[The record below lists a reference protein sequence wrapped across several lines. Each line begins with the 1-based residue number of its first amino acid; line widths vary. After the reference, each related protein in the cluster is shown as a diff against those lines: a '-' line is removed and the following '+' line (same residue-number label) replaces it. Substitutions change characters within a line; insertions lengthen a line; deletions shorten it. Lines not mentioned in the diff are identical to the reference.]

1 MEPKPFP
8 QTKPQPALL
17 GAQQVPVEPK
27 PVLQTRPHLT
37 ITWYDRETAATGYLA
52 VHDLVRGIATGG
64 CRMRPGCTLRE
75 VEDLAYAMSTKTAAF
90 HVPAGGAKGGIDFD
104 PKDERSD
111 GVLLRYLEAM
121 RPFLDRTWVTAEDLG
136 VSQHVL
142 DAKFAEAGMGPTSYH
157 ARISRSPDPE
167 DTLRRVESAMAEST
181 ADGLVCDLIGG
192 YGVTQAAAATLREIG
207 DTPQNTTMAVQGFGT
222 IGGAAALYAQQ
233 MGFTVVAVS
242 DALGTV
248 YDARGLDIPR
258 LFASRNEWGE
268 FDRAVLPSGAQEL
281 PRDAVLGLTVDVLV
295 PAAVSYALT
304 AYNQSEVMAR
314 LVVEAANAAITH
326 DAELELAVRD
336 IPVIPDFIANAGA
349 VAWAWWVLLDE
360 DDDVFGRLEQEMSS
374 LVKKVLSPWILDGTM
389 PRQTALGLAV
399 RD

>member
-1 MEPKPFP
+1 M
-8 QTKPQPALL
+8 
-17 GAQQVPVEPK
+17 EPK

-37 ITWYDRETAATGYLA
+37 MTWHDSQTAAVGYLA
-52 VHDLVRGIATGG
+52 VHDLVGGIATGG

-90 HVPAGGAKGGIDFD
+90 QLPVGGAKGGVDFD

-121 RPFLDRTWVTAEDLG
+121 RPFLERTWVTAEDLG

-157 ARISRSPDPE
+157 AQISRSQNPD
-167 DTLRRVESAMAEST
+167 DTLRRVESAKADST

-192 YGVTQAAAATLREIG
+192 YGVAQAAAVTLREFG
-207 DTPQNTTMAVQGFGT
+207 DTPENTTMAVQGFGT
-222 IGGAAALYAQQ
+222 IGGAAALYAQE
-233 MGFTVVAVS
+233 MGMTVVAVS

-248 YDARGLDIPR
+248 YDRRGLDIPT
-258 LFASRNEWGE
+258 LLASRNEWGE
-268 FDRAVLPSGAQEL
+268 FDRAVLPSAAEEL

-304 AYNQSEVMAR
+304 MYNQAEVRAR
-314 LVVEAANAAITH
+314 MVVEGANAAITH

-336 IPVIPDFIANAGA
+336 VPVIPDFIANAGA

-360 DDDVFGRLEQEMSS
+360 DDDVFDRLEREMSS
-374 LVKKVLSPWILDGTM
+374 LVKKVLAPWILDGTM

-399 RD
+399 RH

>member
-1 MEPKPFP
+1 M
-8 QTKPQPALL
+8 
-17 GAQQVPVEPK
+17 EPK

-37 ITWYDRETAATGYLA
+37 ITWHDSETTAVGHLA
-52 VHDLVRGIATGG
+52 VHDLFGGIATGG
-64 CRMRPGCTLRE
+64 CRMRPGCSLRE

-90 HVPAGGAKGGIDFD
+90 HLPVGGAKGGIDFD

-111 GVLLRYLEAM
+111 GVLRRYLEAM
-121 RPFLDRTWVTAEDLG
+121 GPFLERTWVTAEDLG

-142 DAKFAEAGMGPTSYH
+142 DAEFAAAGMGPTSYH
-157 ARISRSPDPE
+157 AQISRSADPD
-167 DTLRRVESAMAEST
+167 DTLRRVQSAMAEST

-192 YGVTQAAAATLREIG
+192 YGVAQAAVVTLREIG
-207 DTPQNTTMAVQGFGT
+207 DMPDNTTMAVQGFGT
-222 IGGAAALYAQQ
+222 IGGATALYAQH
-233 MGFTVVAVS
+233 MGITVIAVS
-242 DALGTV
+242 DVLGTV
-248 YDARGLDIPR
+248 YDPRGLDIPT

-268 FDRAVLPSGAQEL
+268 FDRAVLPPGAEEL
-281 PRDAVLGLTVDVLV
+281 PRDAVLGLTVDILV

-304 AYNQSEVMAR
+304 MYNQSEVNAR
-314 LVVEAANAAITH
+314 MVIEGANAAVTH

-360 DDDVFGRLEQEMSS
+360 DDDVFGRLEREMSS
-374 LVKKVLSPWILDGTM
+374 LVKKILTPWILDGTM